1 MKCDNCDVIVED
13 SLINCPLCKTKISDK
28 NNYENGFYPSYNKFN
43 ILRLRY
49 NLFILSAS
57 LTCIVSTI
65 LNIFI
70 FNNTFWSL
78 LIIGTSF
85 YIWFFINHTIHSN
98 SSLGE
103 RVFCNF
109 LVVSIILFISDQII
123 GTGSLSLDYIIPI
136 LVIGILFSINMIV
149 FIYKFK
155 WKDYFVYHI
164 IFSLICISSFIYY
177 LFLETSITWAW
188 LIAIYFSILSLLFMS
203 VRFYKKLK
211 IEIQKRLHI

>member
-1 MKCDNCDVIVED
+1 MKCDNCNVIVED

-70 FNNTFWSL
+70 FNDTFWSL

-98 SSLGE
+98 SNLGE

-109 LVVSIILFISDQII
+109 LVVSVILFISDKII

-136 LVIGILFSINMIV
+136 LVIGILFSINMMV

-164 IFSLICISSFIYY
+164 MFSLICISSFIYY

-188 LIAIYFSILSLLFMS
+188 LIAIYFSILSVLFMS